1 MKTNMVT
8 IIKKE
13 FARFF
18 GDKGLVFSTIL
29 LPGLMLFMLYTL
41 MGEMMTNQFTSEE
54 GFVAKA
60 YVQNMPA
67 DLESMFE
74 SLPANWES
82 IDASKVADIQAALEG
97 KEADVL
103 LVFPENFMDVVAAYD
118 VTSGQAAP
126 NIGVF
131 YNSTKPESS
140 DIANMIIPMLE
151 TYEASITNK
160 FDINAGEVQYNFA
173 SEKDASGQMFAM
185 LLPMLLMT
193 FLFTGCNAVAPES
206 IAGEKERGTIATL
219 LVTPMKRSHLALGK
233 VISLSIVAL
242 MSGVS
247 SFTGTMLSLPK
258 LMASELD
265 EMSAAVYSASEYFLL
280 FLIVISAVLLLTA
293 VISIIS
299 AWTSSVKEASTAV
312 SPLMIVVMLI
322 GVSSMLLSGER
333 VSTLLFMIPLY
344 NLVLCMNGIFSFSYD
359 LIQIMIALG
368 VNLIVTGVLVF
379 VLAKMFNSEK
389 VMFTK

>member
-1 MKTNMVT
+1 MHNILSIV
-8 IIKKE
+8 KKE
-13 FARFF
+13 LYRFLT
-18 GDKGLVFSTIL
+18 DKKLMLTTVL
-29 LPGLMLFMLYTL
+29 LPGCMIYGIYSF
-41 MGEMMTNQFTSEE
+41 MGEGMMN
-54 GFVAKA
+54 
-60 YVQNMPA
+60 
-67 DLESMFE
+67 MFE
-74 SLPANWES
+74 TDEDYKPQVAVYDLP
-82 IDASKVADIQAALEG
+82 
-97 KEADVL
+97 DVL
-103 LVFPENFMDVVAAYD
+103 NTRFQILYMDMIDVEALSVEEAKEMTAAQDLDLVVVFPKDFNEAISSPEKPEIEIY
-118 VTSGQAAP
+118 
-126 NIGVF
+126 
-131 YNSTKPESS
+131 YNSVNNESS
-140 DIANMIIPMLE
+140 KTYQFVVNALDTYEESLANVFTLNSKGE
-151 TYEASITNK
+151 TYDLAS
-160 FDINAGEVQYNFA
+160 DEDM
-173 SEKDASGQMFAM
+173 SAM
-185 LLPMLLMT
+185 IYSMMLPMLLLT
-193 FLFTGCNAVAPES
+193 FVYSGCIAVAPES

-265 EMSAAVYSASEYFLL
+265 GMSAAVYSLSEYFLL

-333 VSTLLFMIPLY
+333 VSTFLFMIPLY

>member
-1 MKTNMVT
+1 MHNILSIV
-8 IIKKE
+8 KKE
-13 FARFF
+13 LYRFLT
-18 GDKGLVFSTIL
+18 DKKLMLTTVL
-29 LPGLMLFMLYTL
+29 LPGLMIYGIYSF
-41 MGEMMTNQFTSEE
+41 MGEGMMN
-54 GFVAKA
+54 
-60 YVQNMPA
+60 
-67 DLESMFE
+67 MFE
-74 SLPANWES
+74 TDEDYKPQVAVYDLP
-82 IDASKVADIQAALEG
+82 
-97 KEADVL
+97 DVL
-103 LVFPENFMDVVAAYD
+103 NTRFQILYMDMIDVEDLSVEEAKEMTAEQDLDLVVVFPKDFNEAISSPEKPEIEIY
-118 VTSGQAAP
+118 
-126 NIGVF
+126 
-131 YNSTKPESS
+131 YNSVNNESS
-140 DIANMIIPMLE
+140 KTYQFVVNALDTYEESLANVFTLNSKGE
-151 TYEASITNK
+151 TYDLAS
-160 FDINAGEVQYNFA
+160 DEDM
-173 SEKDASGQMFAM
+173 SAM
-185 LLPMLLMT
+185 IYSMMLPMLLLT
-193 FLFTGCNAVAPES
+193 FVYSGCIAVAPES

-242 MSGVS
+242 MSGMS
-247 SFTGTMLSLPK
+247 SFIGTMLSLPK

-265 EMSAAVYSASEYFLL
+265 GMSAAVYSVSEYFLL

-333 VSTLLFMIPLY
+333 VSTFLFMIPLY

>member
-1 MKTNMVT
+1 MHNILSIV
-8 IIKKE
+8 KKE
-13 FARFF
+13 LYRFLT
-18 GDKGLVFSTIL
+18 DKKLMLTTVL
-29 LPGLMLFMLYTL
+29 LPGLMIYGIYSF
-41 MGEMMTNQFTSEE
+41 MGEGMMN
-54 GFVAKA
+54 
-60 YVQNMPA
+60 
-67 DLESMFE
+67 MFE
-74 SLPANWES
+74 TDEDYKPQVAVYDLP
-82 IDASKVADIQAALEG
+82 
-97 KEADVL
+97 DVL
-103 LVFPENFMDVVAAYD
+103 NTRFQILYMDMIDVEDLSVEEAKEMTASQNLDLVVVFPKDFSEAISNPEKPEIEIY
-118 VTSGQAAP
+118 
-126 NIGVF
+126 
-131 YNSTKPESS
+131 YNSVNNESS
-140 DIANMIIPMLE
+140 KTYQFVVNALDTYEESLANVFTLNSKGE
-151 TYEASITNK
+151 TYDLAS
-160 FDINAGEVQYNFA
+160 DEDM
-173 SEKDASGQMFAM
+173 SAM
-185 LLPMLLMT
+185 IYSMMLPMLLLT
-193 FLFTGCNAVAPES
+193 FVYSGCIAVAPES

-247 SFTGTMLSLPK
+247 SFIGTMLSLPK

-265 EMSAAVYSASEYFLL
+265 GMSAAVYSASEYFLL

-333 VSTLLFMIPLY
+333 VSTFLFMIPLY
-344 NLVLCMNGIFSFSYD
+344 NLVLCMNGIFSFSFD

-379 VLAKMFNSEK
+379 VLAKMINSEK

>member
-1 MKTNMVT
+1 MHNILSIV
-8 IIKKE
+8 KKE
-13 FARFF
+13 LYRFLT
-18 GDKGLVFSTIL
+18 DKKLMLTTVL
-29 LPGLMLFMLYTL
+29 LPGLMIYGIYSFM
-41 MGEMMTNQFTSEE
+41 GKGMMN
-54 GFVAKA
+54 
-60 YVQNMPA
+60 
-67 DLESMFE
+67 MFE
-74 SLPANWES
+74 TDEDYKPQVAVYDLPDILNTRFQILYMDM
-82 IDASKVADIQAALEG
+82 IDVEDLSVEEAKEMTASQNLDLV
-97 KEADVL
+97 V
-103 LVFPENFMDVVAAYD
+103 VFPKDFNEAISSPEKPEIEIY
-118 VTSGQAAP
+118 
-126 NIGVF
+126 
-131 YNSTKPESS
+131 YNSVNNESS
-140 DIANMIIPMLE
+140 KTYQFVVNALDTYEESLANVFTLNSKGE
-151 TYEASITNK
+151 TYDLAS
-160 FDINAGEVQYNFA
+160 DEDM
-173 SEKDASGQMFAM
+173 SAM
-185 LLPMLLMT
+185 IYSMMLPMLLLT
-193 FLFTGCNAVAPES
+193 FVYSGCIAVAPES

-265 EMSAAVYSASEYFLL
+265 GMSAAVYSASEYFLL

-359 LIQIMIALG
+359 LIQIMVALG

>member
-1 MKTNMVT
+1 
-8 IIKKE
+8 
-13 FARFF
+13 
-18 GDKGLVFSTIL
+18 
-29 LPGLMLFMLYTL
+29 
-41 MGEMMTNQFTSEE
+41 
-54 GFVAKA
+54 
-60 YVQNMPA
+60 
-67 DLESMFE
+67 MFE
-74 SLPANWES
+74 TDEDYKPQVAVYDLP
-82 IDASKVADIQAALEG
+82 
-97 KEADVL
+97 DVL
-103 LVFPENFMDVVAAYD
+103 NTRFQILYMDMIDVEDLSVEEAKEMTAAQDLDLVVVFPKDFNEAISSPEKPEIEIY
-118 VTSGQAAP
+118 
-126 NIGVF
+126 
-131 YNSTKPESS
+131 YNSVNNESS
-140 DIANMIIPMLE
+140 KTYQFVVNALDTYEESLANVFTLNSKGE
-151 TYEASITNK
+151 TYDLAS
-160 FDINAGEVQYNFA
+160 DEDM
-173 SEKDASGQMFAM
+173 SAM
-185 LLPMLLMT
+185 IYSMMLPMLLLT
-193 FLFTGCNAVAPES
+193 FVYSGCIAVAPES

-265 EMSAAVYSASEYFLL
+265 GMSAAVYSASEYFLL

-333 VSTLLFMIPLY
+333 VSTFLFMIPLY

>member
-1 MKTNMVT
+1 MHNILSIV
-8 IIKKE
+8 KKE
-13 FARFF
+13 LYRFLT
-18 GDKGLVFSTIL
+18 DKKLMLTTVL
-29 LPGLMLFMLYTL
+29 LPGLMIYGIYSF
-41 MGEMMTNQFTSEE
+41 MGEGMMN
-54 GFVAKA
+54 
-60 YVQNMPA
+60 
-67 DLESMFE
+67 MFE
-74 SLPANWES
+74 TDEDYKPQVAVYDLP
-82 IDASKVADIQAALEG
+82 
-97 KEADVL
+97 DVL
-103 LVFPENFMDVVAAYD
+103 NTRFQILYMDMIDVEDLSVEEAKEMTASQNLDLVVVFPKDFSEAISNPEKPEIEIY
-118 VTSGQAAP
+118 
-126 NIGVF
+126 
-131 YNSTKPESS
+131 YNSVNNESS
-140 DIANMIIPMLE
+140 KTYQFVVNALDTYEESLANVFTLNSKGE
-151 TYEASITNK
+151 TYDLAS
-160 FDINAGEVQYNFA
+160 DEDM
-173 SEKDASGQMFAM
+173 SAM
-185 LLPMLLMT
+185 IYSMMLPMLLLT
-193 FLFTGCNAVAPES
+193 FVYSGCIAVAPES

-247 SFTGTMLSLPK
+247 SFIGTMLSLPK

-280 FLIVISAVLLLTA
+280 FLIVISAVLPLTA

-333 VSTLLFMIPLY
+333 VSTFLFMIPLY

>member
-1 MKTNMVT
+1 MRNILSIV
-8 IIKKE
+8 KKE
-13 FARFF
+13 LYRFLT
-18 GDKGLVFSTIL
+18 DKKLMLTTVL
-29 LPGLMLFMLYTL
+29 LPGLMIYGIYSF
-41 MGEMMTNQFTSEE
+41 MGEGMMN
-54 GFVAKA
+54 
-60 YVQNMPA
+60 
-67 DLESMFE
+67 MFE
-74 SLPANWES
+74 TDEDYKPQVAVYDLP
-82 IDASKVADIQAALEG
+82 
-97 KEADVL
+97 DVL
-103 LVFPENFMDVVAAYD
+103 NTRFQILYMDMIDVEDLSVEEAKEMTAAQDLDLVVVFPKDFNEAISSPEKPEIEIY
-118 VTSGQAAP
+118 
-126 NIGVF
+126 
-131 YNSTKPESS
+131 YNSVNNESS
-140 DIANMIIPMLE
+140 KTYQFVVNALDTYEESLANVFTLNSKGE
-151 TYEASITNK
+151 TYDLAS
-160 FDINAGEVQYNFA
+160 DEDM
-173 SEKDASGQMFAM
+173 SAM
-185 LLPMLLMT
+185 IYSMMLPMLLLT
-193 FLFTGCNAVAPES
+193 FVYSGCIAVAPES

-265 EMSAAVYSASEYFLL
+265 GMSAAVYSASEYFLL

-333 VSTLLFMIPLY
+333 VSTFLFMIPLY

>member
-1 MKTNMVT
+1 MHNILSIV
-8 IIKKE
+8 KKE
-13 FARFF
+13 LYRFLT
-18 GDKGLVFSTIL
+18 DKKLMLTTVL
-29 LPGLMLFMLYTL
+29 LPGLMIYGIYSF
-41 MGEMMTNQFTSEE
+41 MGEGMMN
-54 GFVAKA
+54 
-60 YVQNMPA
+60 
-67 DLESMFE
+67 MFE
-74 SLPANWES
+74 TDENYKPQVAVYDLPDILNTRFQILYMDM
-82 IDASKVADIQAALEG
+82 IDVEDLSVEEAKEMTASQNLDLV
-97 KEADVL
+97 V
-103 LVFPENFMDVVAAYD
+103 VFPKDFNEAISSPEKPEIEIY
-118 VTSGQAAP
+118 
-126 NIGVF
+126 
-131 YNSTKPESS
+131 YNSVNNESS
-140 DIANMIIPMLE
+140 KTYQFVVNALDTYEESLANVFTLNSKGE
-151 TYEASITNK
+151 TYDLAS
-160 FDINAGEVQYNFA
+160 DEDM
-173 SEKDASGQMFAM
+173 SAM
-185 LLPMLLMT
+185 IYSMMLPMLLLT
-193 FLFTGCNAVAPES
+193 FVYSGCIAVAPES

-265 EMSAAVYSASEYFLL
+265 GISAAVYSASEYFLL

-333 VSTLLFMIPLY
+333 VSTFLFMIPLY